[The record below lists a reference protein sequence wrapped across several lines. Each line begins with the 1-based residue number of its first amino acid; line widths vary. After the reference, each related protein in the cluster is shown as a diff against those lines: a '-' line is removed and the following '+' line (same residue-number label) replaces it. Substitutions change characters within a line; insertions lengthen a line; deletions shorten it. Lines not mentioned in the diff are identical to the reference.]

1 MSGNPFDPFGG
12 GAAAAAPAAPTS
24 TMGGGGYGGDPWAVQ
39 PNPPPQQQQPQ
50 QQPPPQQAMYGGMP
64 MPQQQQMQQQYQQP
78 PVAQPYPGMQQP
90 PQQQPQP
97 PAPAAAPVPDPWGA
111 PAAQYPPPAAAPAQ
125 QPSAMNPYAPTPA
138 YTAPAPSAAPMGAY
152 NPFAA
157 VPDAQQGQ
165 PQQQQQLVLSQQ
177 QSNPY
182 GGIVAPP
189 TGTNYG
195 GNSVP
200 QQAMVPA
207 GQPGFAWGAPPP
219 QQQQQQQQPYGTAAA
234 ASFDPFAVAPP
245 PPPAPAPAP
254 VPDPMMMMMV
264 QHQQQPQSPPQQQQ
278 QQQQQQ
284 QAENPFGDFLP
295 PAPAPAAPEPPRPAE
310 VSPSHERQ
318 LQPYG
323 QGGGGGSAGG
333 RGDDNSR
340 AMVPAPARNPY
351 SQEIARQAAPYG
363 ASPLPKAELVK
374 KTGYILSRISFRT
387 IVMKK
392 WKQSFWVQYG
402 SHTMLWFR
410 AEEDFKDWLNNPYH
424 TQAQRNFLIK
434 LAVNFVHDLY
444 KPNVRGYQVTQSR
457 VKPYGNKMVRQF
469 KLERWM
475 DYGPTIA
482 AAFGSYD
489 IKEVEDLRKAIV
501 ECMRNTPLENG
512 IRATGAVQQ
521 QQQPNQQQLR
531 LQQHPHNGGGG
542 GGDRPGQSDGYGQN
556 DGPSG
561 RRHTMGGTYMAD
573 GRCRRHIL
581 QEQTM
586 IHLTFFYSP
595 PSSRLFHQYDAHIH
609 AGVTTPGGGSTFGGL
624 GNRLVGRS
632 QSF

>member
-1 MSGNPFDPFGG
+1 MSGNPFDPFAAPP
-12 GAAAAAPAAPTS
+12 AAASAAV
-24 TMGGGGYGGDPWAVQ
+24 GGGGYGTANAYPPSQGPGMGDPWGGQTYPTPQQ
-39 PNPPPQQQQPQ
+39 PQQQQPMYGGMPPPQQQQ
-50 QQPPPQQAMYGGMP
+50 
-64 MPQQQQMQQQYQQP
+64 QQQQQQLQQQYQQP
-78 PVAQPYPGMQQP
+78 PPAQAYPGMPPP
-90 PQQQPQP
+90 PQQQQQLQPPQ
-97 PAPAAAPVPDPWGA
+97 PAPAPTPVSDPWGA
-111 PAAQYPPPAAAPAQ
+111 PYPSPPPTAAT
-125 QPSAMNPYAPTPA
+125 ST
-138 YTAPAPSAAPMGAY
+138 TEGY

-157 VPDAQQGQ
+157 VPDAQGQ
-165 PQQQQQLVLSQQ
+165 LQQQQQQQLVLSQQ

-182 GGIVAPP
+182 GGIVAP
-189 TGTNYG
+189 TYTAAA
-195 GNSVP
+195 VP
-200 QQAMVPA
+200 QPSMMMVPA
-207 GQPGFAWGAPPP
+207 AAPTPGVAWGAAPP
-219 QQQQQQQQPYGTAAA
+219 QQQQQQQQPQPYATAASA
-234 ASFDPFAVAPP
+234 ATSFDPFAVAPP
-245 PPPAPAPAP
+245 PPPAPAP

-264 QHQQQPQSPPQQQQ
+264 QHQQQQQQPQSPPQQ

-295 PAPAPAAPEPPRPAE
+295 PAPAAPEPPPPRPADVVI
-310 VSPSHERQ
+310 VSQQQEQHQ
-318 LQPYG
+318 MQPYH
-323 QGGGGGSAGG
+323 GGGGGGG
-333 RGDDNSR
+333 GQRGGDDSR
-340 AMVPAPARNPY
+340 AMVPAARNPY
-351 SQEIARQAAPYG
+351 SQEIARKAAPYG

-512 IRATGAVQQ
+512 IKATGAVQQ
-521 QQQPNQQQLR
+521 LQPQQPR
-531 LQQHPHNGGGG
+531 LQQHPHNGGTGG
-542 GGDRPGQSDGYGQN
+542 GGGGREGPEDGYGQN
-556 DGPSG
+556 NGPSG
-561 RRHTMGGTYMAD
+561 RRHTMGGTYPMERDLGAVTNCPQGGWFKYLTSSMFLPPLLARLLQLYAAHHFHTGSASAGD
-573 GRCRRHIL
+573 G
-581 QEQTM
+581 
-586 IHLTFFYSP
+586 
-595 PSSRLFHQYDAHIH
+595 SS
-609 AGVTTPGGGSTFGGL
+609 FGRL
-624 GNRLVGRS
+624 GNRLVG
-632 QSF
+632 